1 MSNRIFPSRL
11 RSMRD
16 ADKSFFKYS
25 VYTRP
30 MHAPDSYIGMRS
42 CPKNAW
48 ADRLKVPLIVFLEKN
63 VTYDLI

>member
-1 MSNRIFPSRL
+1 MQTNL
-11 RSMRD
+11 
-16 ADKSFFKYS
+16 FFKYS

-48 ADRLKVPLIVFLEKN
+48 ADRLKVPLIVFFLREKR
-63 VTYDLI
+63 YL